1 MATILVTGS
10 KGQLGSELIDLSQE
24 YSKHQFFFTDVDE
37 LDILDKKTLK
47 DFISGFQP
55 DYVVNCAAYTAV
67 DKAETEFEL
76 ALKVNFE
83 AVKNLAQICKAN
95 NTKLIHV
102 STDYV
107 FDGKQSIPYIET
119 DKTNAVSAYGK
130 SKLKGEKTIL
140 TTKEL
145 EAIIIRTSWLYS
157 SYGNN
162 FVKTI
167 SKYAKERNELNIVF
181 DQIGCPTFAGDLAK
195 SILEIIEFSAKNEF
209 KKGIYHFSNEGVCSW
224 YDFTKEIVKMSKID
238 CKINPIRTSQ
248 YPSPAVRP
256 AYSVFDKSK
265 IKSTFKIEIPF
276 WKDSLKKCLTILN
289 NSN

>member
-10 KGQLGSELIDLSQE
+10 KGQLGSELIELSQE

-55 DYVVNCAAYTAV
+55 DYVINCAAYTAV

-76 ALKVNFE
+76 AVKVNFE

-140 TTKEL
+140 ATKDL
-145 EAIIIRTSWLYS
+145 DAIIIRTSWLYS

-167 SKYAKERNELNIVF
+167 SKYAKERNELSIVF

-195 SILEIIEFSAKNEF
+195 SILEIIEFSEKNEF

-248 YPSPAVRP
+248 YPTPAVRP

-265 IKSTFKIEIPF
+265 IKSTFKITVPF
-276 WKDSLKKCLTILN
+276 WKDSLKKCLTILEK
-289 NSN
+289 